1 VTTDL
6 TLRAALADAA
16 QQLAYQGVPS
26 PGNDAE
32 ELAAHLLDT
41 TRTELW
47 RHLDEPAP
55 VGLADLVRRRAAR
68 VPLQHIT
75 GRAHFRHLSVLVGP
89 GVFVPRPE
97 TEVVVQHAL
106 DRVATSPRPNPVVVD
121 LCSGSGVIAA
131 SIAAEAPG
139 AVVHAVEADQ
149 GALPWLRRNLAD
161 TGVQI
166 HGCDLDDALPGVVGG
181 VDIVV
186 ANPPYIPEAAVP
198 RDPEVAR
205 HDPAMALYSGPDGL
219 DHIRRIETL
228 AARLL
233 RAGGWVVVE
242 HADEQGT
249 SAPAVFAA
257 STSWVEVSDHPD
269 LTGRPRVV
277 VARRAER
284 TR

>member
-181 VDIVV
+181 VDVVV

-257 STSWVEVSDHPD
+257 STSWVEVSDHLD

>member
-1 VTTDL
+1 MTTDL

-257 STSWVEVSDHPD
+257 STSWVEVSDHLD

>member
-16 QQLAYQGVPS
+16 QQLADHGVPS

-41 TRTELW
+41 TRAELW
-47 RHLDEPAP
+47 RHLAEPAP

-257 STSWVEVSDHPD
+257 STSWVEVSDHLD

-284 TR
+284 TP

>member
-1 VTTDL
+1 MTTDL

-41 TRTELW
+41 TRAELW
-47 RHLDEPAP
+47 RHLAEPAP

>member
-1 VTTDL
+1 
-6 TLRAALADAA
+6 
-16 QQLAYQGVPS
+16 
-26 PGNDAE
+26 
-32 ELAAHLLDT
+32 
-41 TRTELW
+41 
-47 RHLDEPAP
+47 
-55 VGLADLVRRRAAR
+55 
-68 VPLQHIT
+68 
-75 GRAHFRHLSVLVGP
+75 
-89 GVFVPRPE
+89 
-97 TEVVVQHAL
+97 
-106 DRVATSPRPNPVVVD
+106 VVVD

-219 DHIRRIETL
+219 NHIRRIETL

-257 STSWVEVSDHPD
+257 STSWVEVSDHLD

-284 TR
+284 TP